1 MLKTNKNQ
9 RADLVLNLIIEHYLR
24 QGTPIP
30 SKQIAT
36 APEIGASPAT
46 VRNVMCALE
55 SQGLIYSPHTSAG
68 RIPTVQG
75 LRAFVN
81 GLLNCKQSRSN
92 SLQQLTTSLS
102 KSVTP
107 EDMCKKASQL
117 IADMTRMTGLVVMPK
132 TNDVVIRQ
140 LELVRL
146 ADRRLLCVLID
157 EHDQVQN
164 RVVDLERPVSE
175 LVLQQTLQL
184 LNTALAG
191 FTLDEGGERLGFALK
206 HVEPEVSNLVRL
218 ALFGD
223 TLERNEQV
231 VFASG
236 ETRLLTSDISDD
248 TATLRRLLKF
258 FEDISPLNH
267 LFGKCSQDNDV
278 KVFIGKETG
287 VEAFENCSLVT
298 KAFCKDG
305 KPAGVIAVVGPIRMD
320 YQTVI
325 SSVDMTANILSSALN
340 RQL

>member
-1 MLKTNKNQ
+1 MLKPNKNQ
-9 RADLVLNLIIEHYLR
+9 RADLVLHLVIEHYLR

-30 SKQIAT
+30 SKLIAT
-36 APEIGASPAT
+36 HPSICASPAT
-46 VRNVMCALE
+46 VRNVMCLLE
-55 SQGLIYSPHTSAG
+55 HEGLIYSPHTSAG
-68 RIPTVQG
+68 RIPTHKG
-75 LRAFVN
+75 LRLFVDE
-81 GLLNCKQSRSN
+81 LLMGIQTRPNV
-92 SLQQLTTSLS
+92 LQQLTTSLS

-107 EDMCKKASQL
+107 EAMCKTASKL

-132 TNDVVIRQ
+132 TNDSVIRQ

-164 RVVDLERPVSE
+164 RVVDLEKPVSE

-191 FTLDEGGERLGFALK
+191 FNLEEGGDRLGFALK
-206 HVEPEVSNLVRL
+206 HVEPPVAELVKL

-223 TLERNEQV
+223 TIELNEQV

-236 ETRLLTSDISDD
+236 ETRLLTPDISND
-248 TATLRRLLKF
+248 TVRLRRLLKF
-258 FEDISPLNH
+258 FDDISPLNH
-267 LFGKCSQDNDV
+267 IFGQCQQNGRV
-278 KVFIGKETG
+278 NVFIGEETD
-287 VEAFENCSLVT
+287 VEAFNNCSIVT

-305 KPAGVIAVVGPIRMD
+305 KVAGVIAVVGPIRMD
-320 YQTVI
+320 YQSVI
-325 SSVDMTANILSSALN
+325 SAVDMTGNILSSALN